1 MDHKKIDQLLKKK
14 NIARLVLQGISI
26 LGIFF
31 GFIWLGCPIAFISGI
46 QRVNHA
52 IDDAFYYALL
62 ILSGALSILGAY
74 LIYTSYLML
83 RGREFG
89 AIKLISAFLAMISF
103 GMVQPLVSA
112 SGKIAS
118 FIKDIAGLASLLF
131 PVLVYLICVKLLKR
145 LLKVAY
151 GTKEISGTQHSTDKQ

>member
-1 MDHKKIDQLLKKK
+1 MAQLKK
-14 NIARLVLQGISI
+14 NIARLVVKGISI

-31 GFIWLGCPIAFISGI
+31 GFIWLGSPIAVIS
-46 QRVNHA
+46 A
-52 IDDAFYYALL
+52 ITILKDNLAIYYAFL

-89 AIKLISAFLAMISF
+89 AIKLISAFLAMNSF
-103 GMVQPLVSA
+103 GMLQPLVSA

-131 PVLVYLICVKLLKR
+131 PVLVYLICVKLLRR

-151 GTKEISGTQHSTDKQ
+151 SPQEISGTQHSTDKQ